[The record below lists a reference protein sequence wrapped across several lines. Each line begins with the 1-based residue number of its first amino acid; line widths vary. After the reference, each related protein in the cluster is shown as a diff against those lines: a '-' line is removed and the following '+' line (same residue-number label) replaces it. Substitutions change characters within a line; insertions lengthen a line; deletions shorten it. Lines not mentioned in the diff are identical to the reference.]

1 MLICSN
7 GFRDASKGTRP
18 PKYRTVIVVRDIE
31 CFERVD
37 REMSYEVENSR
48 FKTTKRRERRMSFSI
63 CYIYDVIVNQHY

>member
-7 GFRDASKGTRP
+7 GFRDASKRTRP
-18 PKYRTVIVVRDIE
+18 LKYCTVIVVRYIE

-37 REMSYEVENSR
+37 REMSYEVENFG